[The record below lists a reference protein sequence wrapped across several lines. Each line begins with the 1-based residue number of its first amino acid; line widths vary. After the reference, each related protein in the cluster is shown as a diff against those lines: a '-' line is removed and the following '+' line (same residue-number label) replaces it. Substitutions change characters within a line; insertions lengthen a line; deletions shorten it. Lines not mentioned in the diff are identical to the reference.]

1 MHLSRSI
8 PFAEDAVAGKSIPS
22 DVQQEILRAI
32 AGIEYGS
39 VEVVIHDARVI
50 QIEVRKK
57 RRFGGEAKPLR

>member
-1 MHLSRSI
+1 MQSNRAI
-8 PFAEDAVAGKSIPS
+8 QYTGDAVEGKAIPA

-39 VEVVIHDARVI
+39 VEVVIHNARVI

-57 RRFGGEAKPLR
+57 RRFGGEIKALG